1 MNKFVLDIG
10 CNEGFLD
17 MEIAMRFFPKK
28 IYAIDIDYS
37 LIKNARK
44 TLHRAVSKEKGYS
57 EAFKGEDIENSRGEE
72 SLEKEEMVREV

>member
-44 TLHRAVSKEKGYS
+44 TLHSAVSKEKGYS
-57 EAFKGEDIENSRGEE
+57 EAFKGE
-72 SLEKEEMVREV
+72 EV